1 MNSDLDS
8 RNEYLREQ
16 CLNDK
21 SLEIVENHTEE
32 MFKNI
37 FENVVNE
44 ADSIRAKGV
53 VNTTRTVTWGIVTG
67 KRLVNFAD
75 LNAGSDE
82 DFLKKYYIEV
92 FGRKLDKSGKEF
104 YLTSLKRKKITR
116 AELAYSLLKSGE
128 GQKKNVEIIGFNT
141 LSADDLLEK
150 DGREFIEHAYL
161 QIFYRNPGMNEITAV
176 EKDLKGG
183 KSKEEI
189 LSELINTKE
198 AKDNNIK
205 VKGLKSKANSEK
217 LKKVLFKSSKV
228 KNASMALYNIAHI
241 NRLAIANEN
250 QQAEINR
257 LKRQIEE
264 AKLRNEEL
272 KKKNDEVKKQYEEL
286 KYRNDEAKKQYEE
299 YSKDADS
306 RINSALEQICD
317 ASMRIEDLKELRV
330 TSEYFEKLNF
340 ALSANPTLWGPKDRL
355 HISDTAAVFTCFFNT
370 NSGDITIG
378 DYSFAG
384 SGVSILTGSHDVE
397 LTGLPRRDSEETQGR
412 DVIIGNGVWLGSNC
426 TILGPCKIGDNA
438 VIAAGAVVTPGTE
451 VEEGTVYGGVPAKK
465 ISEIKL
471 SKEGEISDA
480 MLRAIERNDGVLFT
494 KGWSE
499 KKHQF
504 FKDECLM
511 GHFLLDEKGCILL
524 KNGEY
529 VIKYSK
535 NEKEDVSLTIK
546 EGGSE
551 EKHTLTGKE
560 GIIKI
565 PFKQDDDKDAVRSII
580 FETEKCGNEL
590 AVTIVQ
596 EKD

>member
-53 VNTTRTVTWGIVTG
+53 VNTTHTVTWGIVTG
-67 KRLVNFAD
+67 KRLVNFSD

-272 KKKNDEVKKQYEEL
+272 KKKNDEFVK
-286 KYRNDEAKKQYEE
+286 N
-299 YSKDADS
+299 ADS
-306 RINSALEQICD
+306 RINSALEQVCD
-317 ASMRIEDLKELRV
+317 ASMRIDDLKELRV
-330 TSEYFEKLNF
+330 PNEYFEKLNF

-355 HISDTAAVFTCFFNT
+355 HISDTTAVFTCFFNT

-397 LTGLPRRDSEETQGR
+397 LTGLPRRDSEETKGR

-471 SKEGEISDA
+471 SKDGEISDA
-480 MLRAIERNDGVLFT
+480 MIRAIERNDGVLFT

-551 EKHTLTGKE
+551 EKHTLTDKE

-565 PFKQDDDKDAVRSII
+565 PFKQDADKDAVRSII
-580 FETEKCGNEL
+580 FETDKTGNEL
-590 AVTIVQ
+590 AVTIMQ

>member
-16 CLNDK
+16 SLNDK
-21 SLEIVENHTEE
+21 SLDIVENSTEE
-32 MFKNI
+32 MFSNI
-37 FENVVNE
+37 LSAVTNE
-44 ADSIRAKGV
+44 ADSIRNKDI
-53 VNTTRTVTWGIVTG
+53 VNTSHTVNWGIVTG
-67 KRLVNFAD
+67 RRLVNFAD
-75 LNAGSDE
+75 LNVGSDE
-82 DFLKKYYIEV
+82 EFLKKFYMEV
-92 FGRKLDKSGKEF
+92 FGRKLDKSGKDF
-104 YLTSLKRKKITR
+104 YLTSLKRKKVSR
-116 AELAYSLLKSGE
+116 EELAYRLWNSGE
-128 GQKKNVEIIGFNT
+128 GQKKNIEIIGFNK
-141 LSADDLLEK
+141 LYADDLLSK
-150 DGREFIEHAYL
+150 DGREFIEHAFL

-241 NRLAIANEN
+241 NRLVIANEN

-264 AKLRNEEL
+264 IKLRNEDL
-272 KKKNDEVKKQYEEL
+272 SKKANTRIDSVLGEV
-286 KYRNDEAKKQYEE
+286 N
-299 YSKDADS
+299 
-306 RINSALEQICD
+306 N
-317 ASMRIEDLKELRV
+317 LKELRV
-330 TSEYFEKLNF
+330 TNEYFEKLNF
-340 ALSANPTLWGPKDRL
+340 ALSANLTLWGPKDRL

-397 LTGLPRRDSEETQGR
+397 LTGLPRRDSEITEGN
-412 DVIIGNGVWLGSNC
+412 DIVIGKGVWLGSNC

-438 VIAAGAVVTPGTE
+438 VIAAGAVVKPGTE
-451 VEEGTVYGGVPAKK
+451 VEEGTIYGGVPAKK
-465 ISEIKL
+465 ISEIASNKDG
-471 SKEGEISDA
+471 SVSDA
-480 MLRAIERNDGVLFT
+480 MLRAIDRNNGVLFT
-494 KGWSE
+494 QGWSE
-499 KKHQF
+499 KKHQL
-504 FKDECLM
+504 FKGECLM
-511 GHFLLDEKGCILL
+511 GHFLLEEEGIVLL
-524 KNGEY
+524 KNGAY
-529 VIKYSK
+529 NVKYSNTGK
-535 NEKEDVSLTIK
+535 DDILLSIEESGKED
-546 EGGSE
+546 
-551 EKHTLTGKE
+551 KHTLSDKE

-565 PFKQDDDKDAVRSII
+565 PQRNDISENDIRTIV
-580 FETEKCGNEL
+580 FETNTLNDL
-590 AVTIVQ
+590 AITIEQ

>member
-37 FENVVNE
+37 FDNVVNE

-53 VNTTRTVTWGIVTG
+53 VNTTHTVTWGIVTG

-264 AKLRNEEL
+264 VKLRNEEL
-272 KKKNDEVKKQYEEL
+272 SKKANTRIDSVLGEV
-286 KYRNDEAKKQYEE
+286 N
-299 YSKDADS
+299 
-306 RINSALEQICD
+306 
-317 ASMRIEDLKELRV
+317 DLKELRV
-330 TSEYFEKLNF
+330 TNEYFEKLNF

-397 LTGLPRRDSEETQGR
+397 LTGLARRDSEETKGR

-426 TILGPCKIGDNA
+426 TILGPCKIGNNA

-511 GHFLLDEKGCILL
+511 GHFLLDEKGCVLL

-565 PFKQDDDKDAVRSII
+565 PFKQDADKDAVRSII
-580 FETEKCGNEL
+580 FETDKAGNEL

>member
-53 VNTTRTVTWGIVTG
+53 VNTTHTVTWGIVTG
-67 KRLVNFAD
+67 KRLVNFSD

-189 LSELINTKE
+189 LSDLINTKE

-264 AKLRNEEL
+264 VKLRNEEL
-272 KKKNDEVKKQYEEL
+272 SKKANTRIDSVLGEV
-286 KYRNDEAKKQYEE
+286 N
-299 YSKDADS
+299 
-306 RINSALEQICD
+306 N
-317 ASMRIEDLKELRV
+317 LKELRV
-330 TSEYFEKLNF
+330 TNEYFEKLNF

-397 LTGLPRRDSEETQGR
+397 LTGLPRRDSEETKGR
-412 DVIIGNGVWLGSNC
+412 DVIIGDGVWLGSNC

-565 PFKQDDDKDAVRSII
+565 PFKQDADKNAVRSII
-580 FETEKCGNEL
+580 FETDKTGNEL

>member
-37 FENVVNE
+37 FDNVVNE

-53 VNTTRTVTWGIVTG
+53 VNTTHTVTWGIVTG
-67 KRLVNFAD
+67 KRLVNFED

-104 YLTSLKRKKITR
+104 YLASLKRKKITR

-141 LSADDLLEK
+141 LNADDLLEK

-189 LSELINTKE
+189 LSDLINTKE

-264 AKLRNEEL
+264 VKLRNEEL
-272 KKKNDEVKKQYEEL
+272 SKKANTRIDSVLGEV
-286 KYRNDEAKKQYEE
+286 N
-299 YSKDADS
+299 
-306 RINSALEQICD
+306 N
-317 ASMRIEDLKELRV
+317 LKELRV
-330 TSEYFEKLNF
+330 TNEYFEKLNF
-340 ALSANPTLWGPKDRL
+340 ALSANPTLWGPKERL

-370 NSGDITIG
+370 SSGDITIG

-397 LTGLPRRDSEETQGR
+397 LTGLARRDSEETKGR

-426 TILGPCKIGDNA
+426 TILGPCKIGNNA
-438 VIAAGAVVTPGTE
+438 VIAAGAVITPGTE

-511 GHFLLDEKGCILL
+511 GHFLLNEKGCILL

-565 PFKQDDDKDAVRSII
+565 PCKQDADKNAVRSIV